1 MSEPWVEAEKLREEH
16 GDDIWAVDFTA
27 HPLLDPGFP
36 ERPSRLL
43 RFIELTWER
52 IRADDRAYC
61 HEMARLLQPLQQ
73 RREGGGGCPGHIAEI
88 SEYLREADVYICSA
102 IRLLSPAA
110 RERVQSV
117 RAVAECHDMR
127 ELLGLCFTSEDRRTR
142 YEAQRKLY
150 LAQLLLDIDHAR
162 HIQEGPGHKAYF
174 EELLQDALWRHT
186 RQVHEI
192 QIGFHIDRD
201 GESIS
206 YTSRPGPDDQIWTFH
221 SIFLE
226 RGLNDRRIALDV
238 LYYNCRF
245 KRMVERV
252 SFEIVD
258 GRHRV
263 LERLRWGEMRQQT
276 SGSILSKMI
285 RKGINNADEISDLI
299 GAMFIVND
307 EESLN
312 DLLAILD
319 ASIGNPF
326 GWRNITDTLS
336 GAPGPAN
343 LNRHS
348 GRGYKVFKGDVDI
361 LRPGERPDVPPYRFQ
376 VEIQIY
382 TLEAYLRTVCGSHE
396 ASHLALK
403 LRQFLYG
410 LVPRIF
416 PRAVYGDDWLKL
428 E

>member
-1 MSEPWVEAEKLREEH
+1 MHESWVEADRLREEH
-16 GDDIWAVDFTA
+16 GDDIWAVDYTA
-27 HPLLDPGFP
+27 HPLLDPTFG

-43 RFIELTWER
+43 RFIQLTYAR
-52 IRADDRAYC
+52 IRDDDRAYC
-61 HEMARLLQPLQQ
+61 HEMSRLLQPPSQ
-73 RREGGGGCPGHIAEI
+73 RQESEEGCREHVAQV
-88 SEYLREADVYICSA
+88 SEYLKEADVYICSA
-102 IRLLSPAA
+102 IRLLPQEA
-110 RERVQSV
+110 RAVVQPV
-117 RAVAECHDMR
+117 RDVAECHDLR
-127 ELLGLCFTSEDRRTR
+127 DLLAICFTSQDRRTR

-162 HIQEGPGHKAYF
+162 HIQEGPRHKAYF
-174 EELLQDALWRHT
+174 EELLQEALWRHT

-192 QIGFHIDRD
+192 QIGFHIDPD
-201 GESIS
+201 GDSIH
-206 YTSRPGPDDQIWTFH
+206 YTSRPGPDDQVWTFH

-226 RGLNDRRIALDV
+226 RILDNRKV
-238 LYYNCRF
+238 SLDILYYNCRF
-245 KRMVERV
+245 KRMVDRV

-263 LERLRWGEMRQQT
+263 LERVRWSEMRQQT
-276 SGSILSKMI
+276 SGSILSKLI
-285 RKGINNADEISDLI
+285 RKGITNADEISDLI

-312 DLLAILD
+312 DLLMLLD
-319 ASIGNPF
+319 ASVGNPL
-326 GWRNITDTLS
+326 GWRNVTDTLS
-336 GAPGPAN
+336 SEEDRAT
-343 LNRHS
+343 LDRHS

-361 LRPGERPDVPPYRFQ
+361 LRPGNGPDSMPYHFH

-382 TLEAYLRTVCGSHE
+382 TLEAYLRTVCGAHE

-410 LVPRIF
+410 LVPKLF
-416 PRAVYGDDWLKL
+416 PRAIYGADWLKL